1 MLKKRQNF
9 SVAAL
14 LAISTQ
20 TAEVLAFEAQNFD
33 KFLGDDSP
41 VVV

>member
-1 MLKKRQNF
+1 MLNKLQNF

-20 TAEVLAFEAQNFD
+20 TVQAFEAQNYD
-33 KFLGDDSP
+33 KFLADDSS
-41 VVV
+41 VAT